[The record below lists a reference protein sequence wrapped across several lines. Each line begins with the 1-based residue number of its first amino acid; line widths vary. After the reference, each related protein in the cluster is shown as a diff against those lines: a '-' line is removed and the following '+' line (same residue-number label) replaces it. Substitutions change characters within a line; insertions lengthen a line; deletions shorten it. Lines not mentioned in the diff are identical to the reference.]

1 MAATVV
7 VSSRIDG
14 QTAARAAARIK
25 AGGLTVGEVIR
36 RVWEQ
41 IARTGE
47 LPQQAARDEAGD
59 ALERLRCLQARF
71 SDMPA
76 SFNTMSEG
84 QMRDILG
91 DRDA

>member
-7 VSSRIDG
+7 VSSRIDE
-14 QTAARAAARIK
+14 QVAARAAAHIK

-47 LPQQAARDEAGD
+47 LPQQAAHDEAGD
-59 ALERLRCLQARF
+59 AFERLHGLQARF
-71 SDMPA
+71 SDIPA
-76 SFNTMSEG
+76 SFNTMSEE